1 MVLGVRDYL
10 LSPLAVG
17 NVSVGSPSSLGVFA
31 AGCFDVWHYCLFNRR
46 EFNHSTGPINANDC
60 RRVFR
65 TLYQTDEEY
74 PADRHNCGS
83 NDRRDYGAEIHTR
96 SNGWFCGMLDDI
108 SADLIACRVLPC
120 LFQAI
125 SSAIIS
131 AAALTYPIFLVHH
144 KLISLMVKGFD
155 LAHFTYRYVL
165 VLFVIYFVLAVLIA
179 KMLKRTTSAAMNVIK
194 QRRASCSEQHSDG

>member
-120 LFQAI
+120 LFSGDKFCNYIGSCADI
-125 SSAIIS
+125 
-131 AAALTYPIFLVHH
+131 P
-144 KLISLMVKGFD
+144 D
-155 LAHFTYRYVL
+155 LFGTPQ
-165 VLFVIYFVLAVLIA
+165 ID
-179 KMLKRTTSAAMNVIK
+179 
-194 QRRASCSEQHSDG
+194 QPDGEGL